1 MNLLNVKCKILDIF
15 EGRCHLFEAPDFVDV
30 RGRLFPAV
38 TQSDGG
44 SRMEGKE
51 EADDIPF
58 TYRSGGIKKVI

>member
-1 MNLLNVKCKILDIF
+1 MILLNFKCKIPNNF
-15 EGRCHLFEAPDFVDV
+15 EGRFQLLEATDFMD
-30 RGRLFPAV
+30 GRLFPAV

-58 TYRSGGIKKVI
+58 TYRSGRIKKVI

>member
-15 EGRCHLFEAPDFVDV
+15 EGRFHLFEAPDFVDV
-30 RGRLFPAV
+30 HGRLFPAV

>member
-15 EGRCHLFEAPDFVDV
+15 EGRCHLFEAPDLVDD
-30 RGRLFPAV
+30 RLFPAV